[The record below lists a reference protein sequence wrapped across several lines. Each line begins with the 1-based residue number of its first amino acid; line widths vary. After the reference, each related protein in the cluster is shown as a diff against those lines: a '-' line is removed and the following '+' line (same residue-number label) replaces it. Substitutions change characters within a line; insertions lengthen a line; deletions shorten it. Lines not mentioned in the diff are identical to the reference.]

1 MQNASVKGSV
11 TSVTVH
17 CLKETTFS
25 VHGSTLKVSHLTKRP
40 CLKSIFYWLCTY
52 MYLYV
57 PLCTHM
63 YLSFNKVFCIS
74 SSVTQSFFFS
84 PFRKIFSSFFKS
96 FSSVFKTF
104 SALLNILFSLFK
116 SRMLVPLASSS
127 GSKELY
133 NKYTIKKNKN
143 KLNVFFR
150 HTQHTCMNVEQYF
163 MLLKLTPT

>member
-1 MQNASVKGSV
+1 M

-17 CLKETTFS
+17 FLKETTFS
-25 VHGSTLKVSHLTKRP
+25 VHWSKPPYKTTLPEVNIL
-40 CLKSIFYWLCTY
+40 LI

-57 PLCTHM
+57 PICTHM

-84 PFRKIFSSFFKS
+84 PLRTNFSSFFKS

-104 SALLNILFSLFK
+104 SSLLNILFSLFK

-133 NKYTIKKNKN
+133 NKYTIKKNKT

-150 HTQHTCMNVEQYF
+150 HTQHTYMNIENEYF
-163 MLLKLTPT
+163 MSLKLTPT

>member
-1 MQNASVKGSV
+1 
-11 TSVTVH
+11 
-17 CLKETTFS
+17 
-25 VHGSTLKVSHLTKRP
+25 
-40 CLKSIFYWLCTY
+40 

-57 PLCTHM
+57 PICTYM

-133 NKYTIKKNKN
+133 NKYTIKKNKS
-143 KLNVFFR
+143 KLNEFFR
-150 HTQHTCMNVEQYF
+150 HTQHTYMNIEQYF